1 MKRSY
6 VEPEDRY
13 FDLRNVEPITVLP
26 EQLYDR
32 SAATT
37 GEQRL
42 LIAILDDAIR
52 VYRRID
58 CPGLTMHERCEIR
71 AAAAWLNADDPT
83 WPFSFVNVC
92 HALSLDPVAIREA
105 VRRQRRRAAV
115 HPIVR
120 MRERGATP
128 LRLAVRG

>member
-1 MKRSY
+1 MNRSY

-13 FDLRNVEPITVLP
+13 FDLRNVEPITILP

-32 SAATT
+32 GATT

-42 LIAILDDAIR
+42 LIAILDDAVR

-58 CPGLTMHERCEIR
+58 CPGLTMRERCEIR

-83 WPFSFVNVC
+83 WPFSFVNAC
-92 HALSLDPVAIREA
+92 HALRLDPVAIRQA
-105 VRRQRRRAAV
+105 VRRARRRAAV
-115 HPIVR
+115 LPIAR
-120 MRERGATP
+120 MRERGASQ
-128 LRLAVRG
+128 LRLAVRA